1 MKKIS
6 EAGGIFSNWKTRAP
20 FEVRG
25 SGLVLRWT
33 LFVTRYLGQ
42 IQNET
47 MDDGCALRFVRPST
61 STNLDPGNEQS

>member
-1 MKKIS
+1 MEKIS

-20 FEVRG
+20 FEARG

-42 IQNET
+42 TQDET
-47 MDDGCALRFVRPST
+47 KDGGCDFKFV
-61 STNLDPGNEQS
+61 